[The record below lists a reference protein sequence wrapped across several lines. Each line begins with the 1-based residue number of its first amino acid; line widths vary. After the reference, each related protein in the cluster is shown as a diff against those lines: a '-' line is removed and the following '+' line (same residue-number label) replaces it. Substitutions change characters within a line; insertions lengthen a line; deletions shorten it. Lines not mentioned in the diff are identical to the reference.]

1 MATKIYTEIEINANA
16 EKVWNVLTD
25 ISKHEEWNSLFKVKK
40 GRFVKGTKLDIT
52 INDMGFKPKVL
63 TVDVNKKLVWLGRFL
78 FPGLFDG
85 KHQFEIVK
93 LDDNR
98 VLFKHYE
105 DFKGIL
111 VPFMRK
117 SLNRDIVPK
126 FEEMNLALKRYIEAN

>member
-16 EKVWNVLTD
+16 EKVWNTLTD
-25 ISKHEEWNSLFKVKK
+25 ISKHEDWNTLFKVNN
-40 GRFVKGTKLDIT
+40 GRFVKDTKLDIT

-63 TVDVNKKLVWLGRFL
+63 TVDANKKLVWLGRLL

-85 KHQFEIVK
+85 KHQFEIVA
-93 LDDNR
+93 LDNNR

-105 DFKGIL
+105 NFKGLL

-126 FEEMNLALKRYIEAN
+126 FKEMNLALKEYVEAN

>member
-16 EKVWNVLTD
+16 EKVWNAFMD
-25 ISKHEEWNSLFKVKK
+25 ISKHEDWNSLFKVNK
-40 GRFVKGTKLDIT
+40 GRFVKDTKLDIT
-52 INDMGFKPKVL
+52 INDMRFKPKVL
-63 TVDVNKKLVWLGRFL
+63 TVDANKKLVWLGRFL
-78 FPGLFDG
+78 IPGLFDG
-85 KHQFEIVK
+85 KHQFEIVA

-105 DFKGIL
+105 NFKGIL

-126 FEEMNLALKRYIEAN
+126 FKEMNLALKRYVEAN